1 MQYSQLSLR
10 RTPLGPALSVR
21 LIESHIEG
29 VKKAGT
35 NSKCPFYRGVR
46 LIEVSVKRESTV
58 VLNFFFPARL
68 SGLSP
73 LLGDD
78 DNETLANVTAVEWD
92 FDDESFDVITD
103 EAKEFISKLL
113 VKNSK

>member
-1 MQYSQLSLR
+1 MTKIWSLFLCYRAQSLSD
-10 RTPLGPALSVR
+10 
-21 LIESHIEG
+21 
-29 VKKAGT
+29 T
-35 NSKCPFYRGVR
+35 NCWHVC
-46 LIEVSVKRESTV
+46 STE
-58 VLNFFFPARL
+58 FFSPSRL